1 MLKLSGISSGSL
13 FRVCLSGFRAD
24 AAVTRRPVGAGCQRS
39 PPSLHS
45 CFCRLGHRAGHPT
58 HHTHSLPVGTD
69 WKTAHGTY
77 RKFWNMCR
85 VSSKS
90 SFTYVSVHFQQG
102 EHGLDEHKLH
112 VFLSALQSLIPPL
125 FAVVLQNAPFT
136 SRVKLHGDI
145 PAIEGRRDNIV
156 TVLGGVLKVFLTQLF
171 CFCSDPLSSA
181 SVPPPGCSNHH
192 RKQRDVERA
201 AAALRPPAGA
211 RRDHRM
217 GEPTM
222 GGQSIVRYVST
233 CVKRCSTAGVLYFNT
248 PLFLSSAFLSS

>member
-1 MLKLSGISSGSL
+1 MLKLSGISLESL

-45 CFCRLGHRAGHPT
+45 CFCRLGHRAGHPA
-58 HHTHSLPVGTD
+58 HHTHSLPVGTY
-69 WKTAHGTY
+69 WKTAHSTY

-156 TVLGGVLKVFLTQLF
+156 TVLGGFLKFSWPSCSVSAVTRFPRPASPLQDVATIIGSREMLSALLLLYDHQLEHEGTTGWE
-171 CFCSDPLSSA
+171 SLLWVVNQLWDT
-181 SVPPPGCSNHH
+181 
-192 RKQRDVERA
+192 RA
-201 AAALRPPAGA
+201 L
-211 RRDHRM
+211 
-217 GEPTM
+217 
-222 GGQSIVRYVST
+222 V
-233 CVKRCSTAGVLYFNT
+233 
-248 PLFLSSAFLSS
+248 